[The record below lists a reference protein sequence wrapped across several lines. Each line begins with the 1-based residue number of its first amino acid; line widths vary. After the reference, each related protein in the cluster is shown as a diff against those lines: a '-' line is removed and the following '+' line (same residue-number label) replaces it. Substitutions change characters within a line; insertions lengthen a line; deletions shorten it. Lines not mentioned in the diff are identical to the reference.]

1 MSKIRHIFLFIILVF
16 LTANFSDAFSI
27 KKEYSKYWFKFYSLA
42 TKNRV
47 EEANKVINE
56 FFKEPYQYNKRE
68 EIVSLIWNYSLQT
81 IKNGNLDAGK
91 NYLYTLSKYEN
102 NWKIFDDLSKI
113 ELKSLN
119 ILKGIKNAFVALKLF
134 IYSDDNILI
143 LSPLAKSIF
152 WGLFLSFVVFL
163 LFKYS
168 YNFEVLLNDLNLN
181 LKIVQ
186 YISLVVFA
194 LISTVFVTG
203 AFYIP
208 FGIGAVIFFY
218 LQKKEKKLLF
228 LYVFLFLFSF
238 IALLYTN
245 IIQTASYNKN
255 YKAIIKIK
263 EGKYTDQELLKIE
276 KELEKDPDPQLF
288 LTIAIRYYNDNLLF
302 DSKRVL
308 EKVKESEKYNKL
320 KYFYLGNIYYKVGFF
335 SKAKDMYFKALQFAP
350 NDPYLNFNVSVL
362 LFKINQPDL
371 AQKYAL
377 IAQKAGIKRE
387 GEIITKNDPLNI
399 NIFPYV
405 NFNFSKEMLFHPIFL
420 GLLIFFVLLIL
431 LKIIFRSIGSSIRC
445 ASCGKPTKKNRNSV
459 NDRYCEECFN
469 LFIIREPFL
478 SETRK
483 IKYKEIEE
491 NNLKMTKKILI
502 LSILFPGIDLI
513 YRELSY
519 LYFIL
524 SFFTFFS
531 LVLFFTLNVDLIVL
545 KASNILSFNTIFLWL
560 ALLFY
565 IITNIISYFVE
576 KKEWL

>member
-1 MSKIRHIFLFIILVF
+1 MSKIKHIFIFIILVF
-16 LTANFSDAFSI
+16 LIANFSDAFSI
-27 KKEYSKYWFKFYSLA
+27 KEEYSKYWFKFYSLA

-81 IKNGNLDAGK
+81 IKNGNLEAGK
-91 NYLYTLSKYEN
+91 KYLYTLSRYEN

-113 ELKSLN
+113 ELKNFN

-152 WGLFLSFVVFL
+152 WGFFLSFIIFI
-163 LFKYS
+163 LFKYY

-181 LKIVQ
+181 FKFLKYIALIVFAI
-186 YISLVVFA
+186 ISLVSFSG
-194 LISTVFVTG
+194 I
-203 AFYIP
+203 FYIP
-208 FGIGAVIFFY
+208 FGIGAVVFFY
-218 LQKKEKKLLF
+218 LLKKEKKLLF
-228 LYVFLFLFSF
+228 LYLFTFFISF
-238 IALLYTN
+238 IILTYTN
-245 IIQTASYNKN
+245 IIQTASYNKR
-255 YKAIIKIK
+255 YQAIIKIK

-276 KELEKDPDPQLF
+276 KEFEKDPDPQLF
-288 LTIAIRYYNDNLLF
+288 LTLAIRYYNDNLLF
-302 DSKRVL
+302 NSKRVL
-308 EKVKESEKYNKL
+308 EKIKESDKYNKL

-335 SKAKDMYFKALQFAP
+335 SKAKDMYFKALQVAP
-350 NDPYLNFNVSVL
+350 NDPYLNFNISVL
-362 LFKINQPDL
+362 LFRINQPDL

-387 GEIITKNDPLNI
+387 GDILTKKDPLKI

-405 NFNFSKEMLFHPIFL
+405 EFKFSKRVFFHPIFL
-420 GLLIFFVLLIL
+420 GLLIFFVLLLL
-431 LKIIFRSIGSSIRC
+431 LKIAFRSIGTSVRC

-491 NNLKMTKKILI
+491 NNLKMTKKIVI

-524 SFFTFFS
+524 SFFTFFF
-531 LVLFFTLNVDLIVL
+531 LILFFTLNGDLIVL
-545 KASNILSFNTIFLWL
+545 KASKILSFNTIFLWL

-565 IITNIISYFVE
+565 LIINIISYFVE